1 MTNFCLTET
10 KAAVSFP
17 NSLGTNNF
25 FWELV
30 VKKNSKTLKYDKN
43 EEKVSI
49 SLTYFIQKSK
59 IMR

>member
-1 MTNFCLTET
+1 LTET